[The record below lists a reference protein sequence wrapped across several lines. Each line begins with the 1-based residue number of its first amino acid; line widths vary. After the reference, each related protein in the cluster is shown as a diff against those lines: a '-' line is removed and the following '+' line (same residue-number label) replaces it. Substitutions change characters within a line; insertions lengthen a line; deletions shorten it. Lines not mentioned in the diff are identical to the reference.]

1 VFCYGWPVGHTLVSL
16 DGLLWKRRVLRIQ
29 VGEKNQ
35 ERRQSLTGLTDE
47 KFSAGLNPEKQF
59 SPLGTMLNM

>member
-1 VFCYGWPVGHTLVSL
+1 M
-16 DGLLWKRRVLRIQ
+16 LRIQ

-47 KFSAGLNPEKQF
+47 KFSAGLNPEKQL
-59 SPLGTMLNM
+59 SPLGTMVNM